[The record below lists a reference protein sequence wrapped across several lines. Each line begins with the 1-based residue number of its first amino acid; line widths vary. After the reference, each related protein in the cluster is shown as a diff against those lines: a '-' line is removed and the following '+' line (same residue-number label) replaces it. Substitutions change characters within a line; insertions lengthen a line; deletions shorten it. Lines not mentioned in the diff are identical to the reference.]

1 MRRFFSLLAL
11 LVFAQEF
18 ACAAPPAGYYDSAN
32 GLTGLALKQAL
43 HDAIDGQTV
52 LPYEF
57 GLFTPLRTIWQDP
70 ADSTR
75 MQLIY
80 SADTIPKS
88 SPNLNR
94 EHLWP
99 RSRGNDEHLG
109 PDDSDLFHVVPADP
123 AVNTARGVLYFDNSS
138 AADGGIVNPAQVI
151 AQTTHTGPPPP
162 MPDFIA
168 KWILAEDARVWP
180 PMPDA

>member
-11 LVFAQEF
+11 LLFAQEF
-18 ACAAPPAGYYDSAN
+18 ACAAPPAGYYDSAS

-43 HDAIDGQTV
+43 HDVIDAHTV

-57 GLFTPLRTIWQDP
+57 GLFTPIRAIWQDP
-70 ADSTR
+70 GNSTQ
-75 MQLIY
+75 MQLMY
-80 SADTIPKS
+80 SGTTISKS
-88 SPNLNR
+88 SGTWNR

-123 AVNTARGVLYFDNSS
+123 AVNTARGVLYFDN
-138 AADGGIVNPAQVI
+138 
-151 AQTTHTGPPPP
+151 
-162 MPDFIA
+162 
-168 KWILAEDARVWP
+168 R
-180 PMPDA
+180 